1 MRRNWSPCLTHVVQI
16 LAVIAVLLQFSCLR
30 ETPQP
35 KSQPSQQQ
43 ASESVAAKPPASGSD
58 ILSSSQQ
65 PWAILYAFAQEG
77 ELLRKAAFIKKDTVW
92 AGRSVAYGSL
102 VQPVVIA
109 SSGIG
114 MTNAAATT
122 QYIIDNYHPKAIIF
136 TGICGGVNPQHQI
149 GDIVIPEQWLTHDYG
164 DWGKNGFTT
173 DSVDVG
179 LPSNG
184 GFRHMMDIVVD
195 TMLAR
200 RLADAGNAIAFRFRT
215 VMGRIPEIF
224 LGGLGVSG
232 NAFIDSKPKR
242 EQLFRELQ
250 AEIVDMESAAVVQTA
265 HAAGVPVVIIRSCSD
280 LAGGSGSETA
290 SKQLDEFFQV
300 AAHNSALV
308 VQQFLEMRQTS
319 K

>member
-1 MRRNWSPCLTHVVQI
+1 MRRIWNSNVTHFARILTAATI
-16 LAVIAVLLQFSCLR
+16 VLHLSCVR
-30 ETPQP
+30 EAPQS
-35 KSQPSQQQ
+35 KSQPPQQQ
-43 ASESVAAKPPASGSD
+43 ASESVAAKPPESGSD
-58 ILSSSQQ
+58 ILNSSQQ
-65 PWAILYAFAQEG
+65 PWAILYAFAPEG

-122 QYIIDNYHPKAIIF
+122 QYIIDTYHPKAIIF

-164 DWGKNGFTT
+164 YWGKNGFKT

-179 LPSNG
+179 RPSTG
-184 GFRHMMDIVVD
+184 GFHHMMDIVVD

-242 EQLFRELQ
+242 EQLFHELQ

-265 HAAGVPVVIIRSCSD
+265 HAAGVPVVIIRS
-280 LAGGSGSETA
+280 
-290 SKQLDEFFQV
+290 
-300 AAHNSALV
+300 
-308 VQQFLEMRQTS
+308 
-319 K
+319 